1 MNVQHKMPDAA
12 MYFLLANN
20 RNRDNATKE
29 VERLLCSLNG
39 AWMRRCGEYMKE
51 AYGALEGN
59 IRYFKT
65 EIHQSHITAV
75 NRLVE
80 PYFSELKNEKKTKVA
95 HNGWVM
101 GHNCMEDFGMV
112 GWHYLRRTINI
123 WADNIKLRY
132 GSCPA
137 DSPYLWEHMTK
148 YCQDMASVADGFRL
162 DNTHSTPIHVCQY
175 LL

>member
-1 MNVQHKMPDAA
+1 MNVQLKMPDAA
-12 MYFLLANN
+12 MYFILANN
-20 RNRDNATKE
+20 RNRENATKE
-29 VERLLCSLNG
+29 VERLLCQLNDD
-39 AWMRRCGEYMKE
+39 WMRRCGEYMGE

-65 EIHQSHITAV
+65 ELKLSHITAV

-80 PYFSELKNEKKTKVA
+80 PYFSELKNEKKSKVA

-101 GHNCMEDFGMV
+101 GHNCMEDFGYT

-132 GSCPA
+132 G
-137 DSPYLWEHMTK
+137 
-148 YCQDMASVADGFRL
+148 
-162 DNTHSTPIHVCQY
+162 
-175 LL
+175 